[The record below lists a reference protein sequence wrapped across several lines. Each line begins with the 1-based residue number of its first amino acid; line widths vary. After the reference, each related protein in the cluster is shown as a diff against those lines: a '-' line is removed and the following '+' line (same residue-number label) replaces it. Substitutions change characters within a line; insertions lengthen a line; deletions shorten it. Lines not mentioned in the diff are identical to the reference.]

1 MTTHPGQATSLPLLA
16 DNEREPSN
24 TTVLVWVTLG
34 DLIGTDYTVVMREKP
49 TKAREIMPGHRAGD
63 ARTPG

>member
-1 MTTHPGQATSLPLLA
+1 MSHPGQATYLPLLA

-49 TKAREIMPGHRAGD
+49 TLAREVLPAHLAQNSRL
-63 ARTPG
+63 P